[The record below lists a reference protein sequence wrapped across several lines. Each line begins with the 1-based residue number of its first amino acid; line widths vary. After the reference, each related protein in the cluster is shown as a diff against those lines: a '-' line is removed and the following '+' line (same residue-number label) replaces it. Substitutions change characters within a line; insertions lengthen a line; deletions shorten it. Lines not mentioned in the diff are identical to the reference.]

1 MGKSNIVVFCSLIGE
16 NTLHRTQKDVHS
28 NTTTPH
34 AAKYHRSIEIPA
46 ETDIETA
53 KSTYNNGILEITFEK
68 KEQTKEKTI
77 KIASIVT
84 FLLFNQTS

>member
-1 MGKSNIVVFCSLIGE
+1 
-16 NTLHRTQKDVHS
+16 VHS

-34 AAKYHRSIEIPA
+34 AAKYHRSIETPA

-53 KSTYNNGILEITFEK
+53 KSTYNNGEITFEK